1 MKNNDNIT
9 KDVENISYTIT
20 LEQFETLCVLSR
32 YNVLPEINVID
43 LKYKPLYFIC
53 EKETICPP
61 REPEIIA
68 VIVAKAFNGTK
79 TWIENVPAQ
88 DYCNM
93 IGLYS
98 DGKFSSA
105 YLNNLLREKKKLL
118 YLNKI
123 TELQNETNAIE
134 EKIRQL

>member
-1 MKNNDNIT
+1 MIKTTQNSKKSNI
-9 KDVENISYTIT
+9 IT
-20 LEQFETLCVLSR
+20 LEQLETLRVLSKH
-32 YNVLPEINVID
+32 NILPEVNFID
-43 LKYKPLYFIC
+43 LRYEPLYFMS

-61 REPEIIA
+61 REPEIISI
-68 VIVAKAFNGTK
+68 IVARVFSGTR

-88 DYCNM
+88 DYCHM

-98 DGKFSSA
+98 DGKFPSA
-105 YLNNLLREKKKLL
+105 HLNNLLREKKKML

-123 TELQNETNAIE
+123 TELQNEIASTV

>member
-1 MKNNDNIT
+1 MIKTTQNSKKSNI
-9 KDVENISYTIT
+9 IT
-20 LEQFETLCVLSR
+20 LEQMEALGVLSKH
-32 YNVLPEINVID
+32 NILPEVNLID
-43 LKYKPLYFIC
+43 LRYKPLYFLC

-61 REPEIIA
+61 RDTEIIG
-68 VIVAKAFNGTK
+68 VIVAMVFDGTR
-79 TWIENVPAQ
+79 TWIKKVPAQ
-88 DYCNM
+88 DYCHM
-93 IGLYS
+93 IGLYG

-123 TELQNETNAIE
+123 TELQNEIASTV

>member
-1 MKNNDNIT
+1 MIKTTQNSKKSNI
-9 KDVENISYTIT
+9 IT
-20 LEQFETLCVLSR
+20 LEQLETLRVLSK
-32 YNVLPEINVID
+32 YNRLPEVNFID
-43 LKYKPLYFIC
+43 LRYEPLYFMS
-53 EKETICPP
+53 EKETIHPP
-61 REPEIIA
+61 REPEIIGI
-68 VIVAKAFNGTK
+68 IVARVFSGTK

-88 DYCNM
+88 DYCHM

-105 YLNNLLREKKKLL
+105 HLNNLLKEKKKML

-123 TELQNETNAIE
+123 TELQNEISGTI

>member
-1 MKNNDNIT
+1 MIKTTQNLKKGN
-9 KDVENISYTIT
+9 TIT

-43 LKYKPLYFIC
+43 LRYKPLYFLC
-53 EKETICPP
+53 GKGTICPP
-61 REPEIIA
+61 REPEVIGI
-68 VIVAKAFNGTK
+68 IVAKAFNGTK
-79 TWIENVPAQ
+79 TWIEDVPAQ

-98 DGKFSSA
+98 NGKFSSA

-123 TELQNETNAIE
+123 TELQNEIASIG